1 MPIVFACA
9 ASHAPGMT
17 AWTEAASK
25 EQSEKFLGC
34 YRKLGEMLVAS
45 RPDVLVAITVEHW
58 TNFFLNH
65 MPAFCIGRADHYD
78 GPVEEWLRIP
88 KARVP
93 GDSQLSAEILAACL
107 DGGFD
112 PTFSDELLFDH
123 ATMLPLHFL
132 NPNMAIPVVPVIIN
146 TLTTPMPSPKR
157 CFAFGQ
163 FLGRKLAG
171 SEKSVAVIATG
182 GLSHWPG
189 EAKHGKINIPFDRKF
204 LDTLISGDHAKLS
217 AYSHEEINVEAGSGG
232 HEIRTWIALAGALPE
247 WRAELLAY
255 EPIVPWATGCALVVF
270 HRSQNEGTLAV
281 SRSP

>member
-17 AWTEAASK
+17 AWTEAAPK

-34 YRKLGEMLVAS
+34 YRKLGEMLAAS

-58 TNFFLNH
+58 ANFFLNH
-65 MPAFCIGRADHYD
+65 MPAFCIGRADHYE

-93 GDSQLSAEILAACL
+93 GDSKLSAELLAACL

-132 NPNMAIPVVPVIIN
+132 NPNMAVPVIPVIIN
-146 TLTTPMPSPKR
+146 TLTTPMRRRNDASPLGSFCEKTWRDAKKESPSLRPAACPIGRAKPSMER
-157 CFAFGQ
+157 ST
-163 FLGRKLAG
+163 FL
-171 SEKSVAVIATG
+171 STESFST
-182 GLSHWPG
+182 P
-189 EAKHGKINIPFDRKF
+189 
-204 LDTLISGDHAKLS
+204 
-217 AYSHEEINVEAGSGG
+217 
-232 HEIRTWIALAGALPE
+232 
-247 WRAELLAY
+247 
-255 EPIVPWATGCALVVF
+255 
-270 HRSQNEGTLAV
+270 
-281 SRSP
+281 